1 MKWIARIL
9 FFLFVF
15 FGRIILIAL
24 GWVTV
29 GLSVLGNGHRQ
40 TPRIWRIWANSEEV
54 LRQGWQPADA
64 SRWDMYVEMAWRNP
78 TMGLR
83 DKLKQPIPEVQ
94 PNPDFL
100 VRTGKQNVATRVMTY
115 DYYFEFWRLSRFSK
129 PLLGKWNYF
138 EIRVGWKFVDES
150 SGQDTFYPTIQLG
163 PRK

>member
-24 GWVTV
+24 GWVAV
-29 GLSVLGNGHRQ
+29 GLSVAGDGYRR
-40 TPRIWRIWANSEEV
+40 TPRMWRLWANAEEV
-54 LRQGWQPADA
+54 LKQGWQPADA

-83 DKLKQPIPEVQ
+83 DKLKQPIPEAQ
-94 PNPDFL
+94 PNPDRL
-100 VRTGKQNVATRVMTY
+100 VREGYKKSATRLMVH
-115 DYYFEFWRLSRFSK
+115 DYYFELWRLSAFDK
-129 PLLGKWNYF
+129 KLFGKWKYF
-138 EIRVGWKFVDES
+138 EIRVGWKFVDER

-163 PRK
+163 PRR